1 MIPIWYIPSWHGDLR
16 LESVARDMTRIKLHD
31 PTPNEREVAD
41 MILAKACERGWV
53 LSATSPSH
61 FRAGNDV
68 VVLRASLS
76 EVGPLAT
83 SIVRPDAAVLT
94 AITFMSGRVITV
106 ENARAD
112 LGAVIQQIEAETRAV
127 MERVAAEEAREFA
140 AAAEPVPVPVPA
152 AIEPPAPSPVPS
164 GPTVTETVDAALGHP
179 YRDPTPVP
187 AVVERTPQ
195 RHPLHPLLQAT
206 APPPAPPAAAEKRS
220 QALANVT
227 PKAAVTVRRATPC
240 CPQCTPGAVGP
251 ASEVL
256 LAFLDERQH
265 RDWAERRAIVVR
277 GGLTGH
283 RYLLAHRSTEL
294 AARMGRICF
303 DMEDQLVIHFHDR
316 SVPPEEEVLAAK
328 LILEHR
334 EPWLRNEA
342 TTFGAFHFKN
352 PFGDGGDGVWDASL
366 TRRIGIVAGVL
377 GDGPSDC
384 QMSIDADTAELHYLV
399 TTAIPRALGA
409 LDSGLSQAME
419 GE

>member
-1 MIPIWYIPSWHGDLR
+1 MIPVWYIPSWHGDLR

-68 VVLRASLS
+68 VVLRAPLS

-112 LGAVIQQIEAETRAV
+112 LGAVIQQIEAETREV
-127 MERVAAEEAREFA
+127 MEKVAAEEAA
-140 AAAEPVPVPVPA
+140 AAQPEPVPA
-152 AIEPPAPSPVPS
+152 PPAPPTVP
-164 GPTVTETVDAALGHP
+164 VTETATAALEHP
-179 YRDPTPVP
+179 YRDPAPEGVQRLAPTPP
-187 AVVERTPQ
+187 PPTP
-195 RHPLHPLLQAT
+195 
-206 APPPAPPAAAEKRS
+206 PPPAPENRS

-265 RDWAERRAIVVR
+265 KDWAERRAIIVR

-342 TTFGAFHFKN
+342 TTFGGAQHFKN
-352 PFGDGGDGVWDASL
+352 PFGDGGDGVWDATL
-366 TRRIGIVAGVL
+366 TRQIGVI
-377 GDGPSDC
+377 
-384 QMSIDADTAELHYLV
+384 ADTLSGGPADDDRSPIDYDTANLQYQLTNGLV
-399 TTAIPRALGA
+399 LMGE
-409 LDSGLSQAME
+409 SMVQAVE